1 MNRREDYLGCR
12 VSERRY
18 PVKYKVVDGV
28 RIPYHIR
35 EHQFPSPADNY
46 STTTNEVSEFEQAV
60 FEELVYNMFQCI
72 RRVSTYK
79 KNSRLVLGMTA
90 DETAHLSPSERFE
103 LDVLLVF
110 EQASSILISKNK
122 DYGSRNI
129 ADAPGGP
136 LNGLRVRIHDK
147 TARINNLIDSG
158 KDPQHESLR
167 DSFLDLMNYA
177 AIALLVID
185 GDWPGVEPDDTE
197 ADCG

>member
-18 PVKYKVVDGV
+18 PVKYKIIDGV
-28 RIPYHIR
+28 RVPYHSR
-35 EHQFPSPADNY
+35 PYEYPSPANNY

-60 FEELVYNMFQCI
+60 FEVFF
-72 RRVSTYK
+72 
-79 KNSRLVLGMTA
+79 TA
-90 DETAHLSPSERFE
+90 RN
-103 LDVLLVF
+103 V
-110 EQASSILISKNK
+110 LISKHQ
-122 DYGSRNI
+122 DYGSTNI
-129 ADAPGGP
+129 ANAPGGA

-158 KDPQHESLR
+158 KNAQHESLR

-185 GDWPGVEPDDTE
+185 GNWPGVEPDDTE